1 MKTNSGI
8 LAVFKKDENMKVVVD
23 LLEKRGYD
31 VSTKESAVQAMAA
44 VTEKKAGVVILD
56 IDDLELKEMEFFD
69 IAKKINPN
77 LFILISCS
85 RVNRGKAIKS
95 LERGADFYIPKPVYM
110 NELLGIICKYLDRDD
125 YCDHALGEG
134 QTSIEQLA
142 LKVAHEINNPLT
154 TISGQLQL
162 HLSEMESSDPN
173 YQIYATLEEEAQR
186 IASVVKNLITY
197 AYN

>member
-1 MKTNSGI
+1 MTTNSGI
-8 LAVFKKDENMKVVVD
+8 LAVFKKDENMKMVVD
-23 LLEKRGYD
+23 LLAKRGYD
-31 VSTKESAVQAMAA
+31 VSTKESAFQAMAVVIERRA
-44 VTEKKAGVVILD
+44 DVVILD

-69 IAKKINPN
+69 TAKKINPN

-85 RVNRGKAIKS
+85 HVNRGKAIKS
-95 LERGADFYIPKPVYM
+95 LERGADFYISKPVYM
-110 NELLGIICKYLDRDD
+110 NELLGIICKYLDRNGC
-125 YCDHALGEG
+125 CDNALVEG
-134 QTSIEQLA
+134 RTSIEQLA

-173 YQIYATLEEEAQR
+173 YQIYTTLEEEAQR
-186 IASVVKNLITY
+186 IAGVVKNLITY